1 MNTVTKKK
9 KKKEKKKTFKIC
21 SIFFQMTQTYYGG
34 IS

>member
-9 KKKEKKKTFKIC
+9 YNEKKKTFKIC
-21 SIFFQMTQTYYGG
+21 SVFFQMTQTYYGG